1 MHTIVDFTIV
11 PVGVGVSLSK
21 YIAACERILAETG
34 LTYELHANGTNLEGE
49 WEDVF
54 AAIRCCHET
63 LHAMGVPRI
72 HTDVKLGTRTDKSQ
86 RMTDK
91 VASVRQKLGD
101 KD

>member
-1 MHTIVDFTIV
+1 MHVIVDFTIV
-11 PVGVGVSLSK
+11 PIGVGVSLSK
-21 YIAACERILAETG
+21 YIAACEKILAETG

-54 AAIRCCHET
+54 AAIRRCHEA

-86 RMTDK
+86 RMADK
-91 VASVRQKLGD
+91 VISIRQKLGD

>member
-21 YIAACERILAETG
+21 YIAACEQNLAETG

-54 AAIRCCHET
+54 APSVAVTKPFTPWAFRASIPMSNSA
-63 LHAMGVPRI
+63 HAPI
-72 HTDVKLGTRTDKSQ
+72 NPS
-86 RMTDK
+86 
-91 VASVRQKLGD
+91 A
-101 KD
+101 